1 MSRGSWKG
9 ENSKEV
15 ILESRVL
22 ESGSAGKAGQDPILS
37 SNWWG
42 YWSLEQPCS
51 NTGAS
56 FHEPGDSQ
64 TQVSVTAK
72 YFCPPTNTA
81 GQFSLLQRCGN
92 QFTHCSHILWWHQS
106 TSQQISYCRV
116 GKSFCWSSHLWLLSL
131 WVAPVY
137 LNSERLLR
145 PMASQTGLE
154 LFKPCG
160 KWLMEKVRGA
170 QFSPPTRRKRNQ
182 SRSCL
187 KKLLDL
193 GNWKET
199 A

>member
-1 MSRGSWKG
+1 MEGWEQQGDSGKRSPRVRVSWEG
-9 ENSKEV
+9 R
-15 ILESRVL
+15 L
-22 ESGSAGKAGQDPILS
+22 GFPILS

-72 YFCPPTNTA
+72 YFYCPLTNTA
-81 GQFSLLQRCGN
+81 GPFSLLQRCGISLLIRG
-92 QFTHCSHILWWHQS
+92 SHILWWHQS

-137 LNSERLLR
+137 LNSDWEAAKTHSISNRL
-145 PMASQTGLE
+145 
-154 LFKPCG
+154 
-160 KWLMEKVRGA
+160 GA
-170 QFSPPTRRKRNQ
+170 
-182 SRSCL
+182 L
-187 KKLLDL
+187 
-193 GNWKET
+193 
-199 A
+199 